1 MYYDVTATTRQLE
14 SKALITRRS
23 ESMARVSDILDTAR
37 TYREAYRQIDDRR
50 KSKHAPFDTPAFVE
64 APSMLTLDIETE
76 DNKVFN
82 AFQDIM
88 NTKNMVVGGCFMAKR
103 VLTEILELPPAVATQ
118 VNDTIT
124 AIAPFAGRV
133 GIMHWANTAHVDE
146 AKKAMVLPSY
156 DSVLLPSVRA
166 GTHTR
171 NHHNA
176 THNKFCNLS
185 NNIVHTHTH
194 IRSCYTSG

>member
-1 MYYDVTATTRQLE
+1 
-14 SKALITRRS
+14 
-23 ESMARVSDILDTAR
+23 MARVSDILDTAR
-37 TYREAYRQIDDRR
+37 TYREAYRQIEER
-50 KSKHAPFDTPAFVE
+50 KKNKRAPFDTPSFVE
-64 APSMLTLDIETE
+64 APSMLAHDIETE
-76 DNKVFN
+76 DGKVFN
-82 AFQDIM
+82 AFLDIM
-88 NTKNMVVGGCFMAKR
+88 NTKNMIVAGCFMANR
-103 VLTEILELPPAVATQ
+103 VLTEILELPPVVAKQ

-124 AIAPFAGRV
+124 TIAPFAGRI
-133 GIMHWANTAHVDE
+133 GIMHWKNPAHVDE

-156 DSVLLPSVRA
+156 DSVLLPSVRV